1 VRPLSAEGRNSMLD
15 VTTVLG
21 EAAAVVEPK
30 GENEDLS
37 VLCGLIAWALEH
49 PDGYRGW
56 DAETLSA
63 ALRWTFDD
71 DDEVADEVARRLIG
85 Q

>member
-1 VRPLSAEGRNSMLD
+1 MLD

-21 EAAAVVEPK
+21 EAAAVVDPR

-37 VLCGLIAWALEH
+37 VLCGLVAWALEH
-49 PDGYRGW
+49 ADRYRGW

-63 ALRWTFDD
+63 ALRWTFDGD
-71 DDEVADEVARRLIG
+71 AEAADEVARRLIDE
-85 Q
+85 

>member
-1 VRPLSAEGRNSMLD
+1 MLE

-21 EAAAVVEPK
+21 DVAAIIDPK

-37 VLCGLIAWALEH
+37 VLCGLVAWALEH
-49 PDGYRGW
+49 PDRYSGW

-63 ALRWTFDD
+63 ALSWTFDGD
-71 DDEVADEVARRLIG
+71 AEAADEVARRLIG
-85 Q
+85 E

>member
-1 VRPLSAEGRNSMLD
+1 MLE

-21 EAAAVVEPK
+21 EAAAVVDPK

-37 VLCGLIAWALEH
+37 VLCGLVAWALEH
-49 PDGYRGW
+49 PDRYSGW

-63 ALRWTFDD
+63 ALRWTFDGD
-71 DDEVADEVARRLIG
+71 AEAVDEVARRLIG
-85 Q
+85 E